1 MTASRAEPVTTQPS
15 PRHDRTAR
23 WPWYLLRTVVTA
35 LSVYVF
41 LQSVFAGLFLSGDY
55 PQLLL
60 HRTNAIVVA
69 AIAVVLVVAQYLLG
83 LVEHSVPV
91 LLLPGEPPKPGVG
104 DHPWVLAGSLVA
116 DLTAAER
123 ELGYRPITTYRDAAT
138 ETVAW
143 LRDHVAHTNWQQHLT
158 HMASL
163 KHFFDYEAEDTFL
176 RLLAR

>member
-1 MTASRAEPVTTQPS
+1 LDNRPAIMLAHGQNIYHSTATTNIAELIAAAAQRPGTRILNSGDPQP
-15 PRHDRTAR
+15 P
-23 WPWYLLRTVVTA
+23 TA
-35 LSVYVF
+35 L
-41 LQSVFAGLFLSGDY
+41 QITQY
-55 PQLLL
+55 P
-60 HRTNAIVVA
+60 
-69 AIAVVLVVAQYLLG
+69 LG

-104 DHPWVLAGSLVA
+104 DHPWLLAGSLVA

-163 KHFFDYEAEDTFL
+163 KRFFDYEAEDTFL
-176 RLLAR
+176 RLLAQ